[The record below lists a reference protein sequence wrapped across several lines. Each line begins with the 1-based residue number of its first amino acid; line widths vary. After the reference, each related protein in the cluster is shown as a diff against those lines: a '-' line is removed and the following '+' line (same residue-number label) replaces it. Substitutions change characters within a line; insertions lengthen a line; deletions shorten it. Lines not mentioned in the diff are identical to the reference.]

1 MDDIERCLLVK
12 SEVFVYNIPPRQSA
26 RGYRAADWNLAAP
39 DWTGRLRLMEKNKK
53 VKLKLEDKNS
63 GDLFAACPIDTYPGP
78 SLEAVTDSSRYFVIR
93 IVNEADNKTAYVG
106 MGFSDRSDSFDLNVA
121 LQDHFK
127 LIKKEV
133 EILQEDKT
141 AKPLLDLAFKDGET
155 IKVNINVPK
164 RDKAKPV
171 KTSGLGLG
179 PLLPPP
185 PGGATA
191 RPTAA
196 AASQP
201 GRSVVVPLP
210 LSNPSTPTGTQHHA
224 QPSSN
229 LDLLCDLSD
238 LSIGQPAA
246 GAASTLLDDPWG
258 DFTSADQGAAKPSG
272 NWVQF

>member
-12 SEVFVYNIPPRQSA
+12 SEVFVFNIPPRQSA
-26 RGYRAADWNLAAP
+26 RGYRAADWNLSAP
-39 DWTGRLRLMEKNKK
+39 DWTGRLRVMEKNKK

-93 IVNEADNKTAYVG
+93 IVNEADNKTAFVG

-121 LQDHFK
+121 LQDHFNF
-127 LIKKEV
+127 IKKEV

-164 RDKAKPV
+164 RDKTKPAR
-171 KTSGLGLG
+171 TAGLGG

-185 PGGATA
+185 PGGSST

-196 AASQP
+196 ASQVLRP
-201 GRSVVVPLP
+201 AAVPP
-210 LSNPSTPTGTQHHA
+210 LSNPSTPTGPPP
-224 QPSSN
+224 QPAV
-229 LDLLCDLSD
+229 DLLCDLSGLD
-238 LSIGQPAA
+238 LGPSSGGSTAVVAA
-246 GAASTLLDDPWG
+246 AAASDDPWG
-258 DFTSADQGAAKPSG
+258 DFASADGGAAKPSG